1 MYTSRYDDALTA
13 YGETL
18 NKYKPF
24 TELVQHIEVRKAIYN
39 LVPLY
44 AVLLQ
49 NSHLCKG
56 LPVTS
61 YMLYPIQRI
70 PRYRLLLEGKHVCLH
85 DSKSGLSKNGGTE
98 DCWGTCKD
106 TWTCFHA
113 LCPLGGS
120 GGIPP

>member
-1 MYTSRYDDALTA
+1 ML
-13 YGETL
+13 
-18 NKYKPF
+18 
-24 TELVQHIEVRKAIYN
+24 YN

-44 AVLLQ
+44 TVLLQ

-70 PRYRLLLEGKHVCLH
+70 PRYRLLLEGKCACLH

-106 TWTCFHA
+106 EWTCFHG
-113 LCPLGGS
+113 LCPLWGLGAYHPS
-120 GGIPP
+120 KSLNLDSLRLRSEGTISFDNNYL